1 MSACYDVLLHI
12 NEGQDAI
19 EKNAV
24 PSHDKPKD
32 VDVCQDSKILHLRC
46 LVCITCHLRARTRIL
61 NPCGVKQQRPLAS
74 YLTNQL

>member
-1 MSACYDVLLHI
+1 MKQKFETFLMSACYDVLLHI

-32 VDVCQDSKILHLRC
+32 VDVCQDSKILHL
-46 LVCITCHLRARTRIL
+46 
-61 NPCGVKQQRPLAS
+61 
-74 YLTNQL
+74 

>member
-1 MSACYDVLLHI
+1 MKQRFSNVETFLMSACYDVLLHI

-32 VDVCQDSKILHLRC
+32 VDVRQDSKILHL
-46 LVCITCHLRARTRIL
+46 
-61 NPCGVKQQRPLAS
+61 
-74 YLTNQL
+74 